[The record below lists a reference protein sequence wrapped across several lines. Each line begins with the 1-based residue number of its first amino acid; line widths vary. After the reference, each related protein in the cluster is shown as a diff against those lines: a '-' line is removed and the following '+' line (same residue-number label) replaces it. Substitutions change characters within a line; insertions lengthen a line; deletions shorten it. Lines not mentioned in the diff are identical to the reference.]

1 MHPAIMEKYC
11 KTMKRWIALILIQI
25 NILDINAINISN
37 VKTKYVCTLLGA
49 KSHAITVSALASI
62 WCCSNKLGS
71 E

>member
-1 MHPAIMEKYC
+1 MQPAIMEKYC
-11 KTMKRWIALILIQI
+11 KTMKRLIVLILIQL
-25 NILDINAINISN
+25 NLLDIIATNISD
-37 VKTKYVCTLLGA
+37 VITKYLGTLLGA